1 MRKTQPQLQFFTAT
15 TKKAATVKESSQN
28 LNVHGI
34 DDAVA
39 SSRLPRPDIRVLKTS
54 FTVACVFLMTWRPV
68 TVVVIMESAE
78 NLVPREVSTA
88 VIFLMFT
95 LSSLA
100 NPITYGIMNPQLQAA
115 FKRAL
120 RFGRCGKNQIN

>member
-1 MRKTQPQLQFFTAT
+1 
-15 TKKAATVKESSQN
+15 
-28 LNVHGI
+28 
-34 DDAVA
+34 
-39 SSRLPRPDIRVLKTS
+39 
-54 FTVACVFLMTWRPV
+54 
-68 TVVVIMESAE
+68 MESAE

-100 NPITYGIMNPQLQAA
+100 NPIIYGIMNPQLQEA

-120 RFGRCGKNQIN
+120 RFGRCGNNQINQTSLSQSDDRGIQREIKRQRPKNNNKA